1 MSKYTGWK
9 AVRRLYSLYYFRKN
23 IWRPIVLELI
33 CVPFIFLSDVS
44 LFDQIKSLCGFVNGG
59 YPSIVGFV
67 LSGYALLIGFSNTD
81 IIKAM
86 SKKTSVDRPAM
97 FQLINT
103 TFAVILFIL
112 IITLITSLIL
122 NVVCIAEVPILL
134 CPQLHPYVNGF
145 VLLSFLFMVLYSMCS
160 LLDVVI
166 NIFNFGQYAFVINTI
181 KIAEEE
187 DETKRENI
195 YDRFLRWIKDI
206 IVCIRKL

>member
-9 AVRRLYSLYYFRKN
+9 AVRRLYPLYYFRKN

-44 LFDQIKSLCGFVNGG
+44 LFNQIKSLCGFVNGG

-67 LSGYALLIGFSNTD
+67 LSGYALLIGFSNSD

-86 SKKTSVDRPAM
+86 SKKTSVNRPAM

-122 NVVCIAEVPILL
+122 NIFCNAEVPMLL
-134 CPQLHPYVNGF
+134 YPQLYPYVNGF
-145 VLLSFLFMVLYSMCS
+145 VLFSFLFLVLYSMCS

-166 NIFNFGQYAFVINTI
+166 NIFNFGQYAFVVNTI
-181 KIAEEE
+181 KITKEE
-187 DETKRENI
+187 DETKRENFTE
-195 YDRFLRWIKDI
+195 RLLKRI
-206 IVCIRKL
+206 IDLIG